1 MNVDLR
7 LWRQRPNMQIFVFFF
22 VGQDM
27 TSDGSTRLVFERL
40 KMEMKEG
47 LGWLGGKGGDEF

>member
-1 MNVDLR
+1 
-7 LWRQRPNMQIFVFFF
+7 
-22 VGQDM
+22 M